1 MGKIAVSLAVAMVV
15 LMSTMVESEQPAPSS
30 SENSEKNK
38 QAFKIFN
45 LIRMIMKLKKQKNDE
60 KVSFI
65 LFITSKII
73 SELNINL

>member
-1 MGKIAVSLAVAMVV
+1 MGKIAVSLAVAMMV
-15 LMSTMVESEQPAPSS
+15 LMSTMVESEQPPPSS
-30 SENSEKNK
+30 TENSEKSE